1 MMLQVVFDR
10 SCYHYRIERSI
21 RYKQTLSL
29 VVDGA
34 EMSRYGL
41 PYFCQTDKETTLGWK
56 FPTRL
61 YGSILH
67 GEFASA
73 FVFPAHLTGGSN
85 VTIEVIHRSVDHLI
99 FIEAHLIV
107 FVAFPPLSSMHTNER
122 IFLLHT

>member
-1 MMLQVVFDR
+1 MKTVEKSVFRVQVRVRVPAAQQGF
-10 SCYHYRIERSI
+10 Y
-21 RYKQTLSL
+21 QTRCSS
-29 VVDGA
+29 GA

-41 PYFCQTDKETTLGWK
+41 PYFCQTDKETTVGWK

-85 VTIEVIHRSVDHLI
+85 VTIEVIHRSVQCS
-99 FIEAHLIV
+99 IV
-107 FVAFPPLSSMHTNER
+107 MSTRELLYFSVVESM
-122 IFLLHT
+122 